1 MLVFGPW
8 SSIHVLH
15 NRLVLARSNFR
26 DNVVMDQIRSN
37 FKAGIYSCTRRKLL
51 TRKTLFLFI
60 SFLVVQ
66 VVRILY
72 VSYTFLCYSYK
83 NVPILL

>member
-15 NRLVLARSNFR
+15 NRLVLATQYSRSNFR

-66 VVRILY
+66 VVWHL
-72 VSYTFLCYSYK
+72 
-83 NVPILL
+83 